1 MFKTLE
7 NDRAWLENKYHKVDE
22 PFDPYSRM
30 AYHGHDHDPATGRSD
45 EEILE
50 GLRAVAKE
58 CEGLSHPMAKAKAI
72 EYVLCNTRIDVNEHD
87 YFIGLYSWNRLLR
100 ETTVLKWK
108 TELFEEILPEIGVT
122 MKDFND
128 SGAMA
133 IWPDFDHVVPDWDSL
148 MRLGF
153 SGIRK
158 RAGEYRA
165 ARENKCGLTARE
177 RDFFDAIELEYSA
190 IIAFLDR
197 LYKHASAQK
206 HEKAKTVADCL
217 MQLRDGAPTNI
228 YEAMQLIFLYFMISE
243 SVDHYQVRSLGN
255 GLDFTL
261 YPFYKN
267 DIESGRFTEGEIREF
282 LAYFMMQ
289 WSAIGN
295 YWGQPFYLGGTD
307 ENGETL
313 VNELSYLIVDVYDEL
328 DIYNPKIQIKY
339 NQKTPEKFLFK
350 IFDMIRRG
358 RSCFTFCCEEN
369 YIRAVMSYGATYEE
383 ARTMDIRGCYE
394 TGVRANEVS
403 AATGYV
409 NPLKALRYVFTDGF
423 DEHIGKQMGVKSG
436 EVSDEWS
443 FDDFKAAFFKQYAH
457 VTDEVLRLA
466 NAYDPY
472 MEYINPSSMY
482 SATVTS
488 SLENAFDGYGGG
500 VKFNNSSALLC
511 GLGTAVDAL
520 MAVKYLVY
528 ERKEISLTGLSA
540 ALEANWE
547 GYERLRALALRCPY
561 KYGNN
566 NEAADECAKEISS
579 FFVNRVDGK
588 KNGRG
593 GVYKALLHSAMQF
606 VWQGKKTGAT
616 PDGRR
621 AGEEISKSASPTPG
635 MDKNGVTALISSA
648 TRLEPYK
655 YTEGFCLDVMLHPT
669 AVSGDEGLAVMRAL
683 LDVYSARGGMVMQFN
698 IFDAKTLRDAQE
710 NPEKYKNLQV
720 RVCGWNVLFNNMSRA
735 EQDAYIVRAEN
746 VI

>member
-1 MFKTLE
+1 M
-7 NDRAWLENKYHKVDE
+7 
-22 PFDPYSRM
+22 
-30 AYHGHDHDPATGRSD
+30 
-45 EEILE
+45 
-50 GLRAVAKE
+50 
-58 CEGLSHPMAKAKAI
+58 
-72 EYVLCNTRIDVNEHD
+72 
-87 YFIGLYSWNRLLR
+87 
-100 ETTVLKWK
+100 
-108 TELFEEILPEIGVT
+108 GV
-122 MKDFND
+122 
-128 SGAMA
+128 
-133 IWPDFDHVVPDWDSL
+133 
-148 MRLGF
+148 F
-153 SGIRK
+153 SG
-158 RAGEYRA
+158 
-165 ARENKCGLTARE
+165 
-177 RDFFDAIELEYSA
+177 
-190 IIAFLDR
+190 
-197 LYKHASAQK
+197 
-206 HEKAKTVADCL
+206 
-217 MQLRDGAPTNI
+217 
-228 YEAMQLIFLYFMISE
+228 
-243 SVDHYQVRSLGN
+243 
-255 GLDFTL
+255 
-261 YPFYKN
+261 
-267 DIESGRFTEGEIREF
+267 
-282 LAYFMMQ
+282 
-289 WSAIGN
+289 
-295 YWGQPFYLGGTD
+295 
-307 ENGETL
+307 
-313 VNELSYLIVDVYDEL
+313 
-328 DIYNPKIQIKY
+328 KI
-339 NQKTPEKFLFK
+339 
-350 IFDMIRRG
+350 DD
-358 RSCFTFCCEEN
+358 SWTFE
-369 YIRAVMSYGATYEE
+369 
-383 ARTMDIRGCYE
+383 
-394 TGVRANEVS
+394 
-403 AATGYV
+403 
-409 NPLKALRYVFTDGF
+409 
-423 DEHIGKQMGVKSG
+423 
-436 EVSDEWS
+436 
-443 FDDFKAAFFKQYAH
+443 DFKAAFFKQYAH

-566 NEAADECAKEISS
+566 NEAADECSKELSS
-579 FFVNRVDGK
+579 FFINRVDGK